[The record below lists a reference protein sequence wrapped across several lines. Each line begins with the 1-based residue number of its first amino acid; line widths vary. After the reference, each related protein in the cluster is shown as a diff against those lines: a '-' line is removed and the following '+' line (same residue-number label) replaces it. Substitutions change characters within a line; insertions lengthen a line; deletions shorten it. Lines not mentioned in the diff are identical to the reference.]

1 MTHAWQCCSARN
13 PLGAA
18 MTDSTSHDAAIEA
31 LAAELNALVDQAGPV
46 VEALRAAILRKQ
58 TPETEE
64 ACDES

>member
-1 MTHAWQCCSARN
+1 
-13 PLGAA
+13 
-18 MTDSTSHDAAIEA
+18 MTDSKSDEAAIEA

-46 VEALRAAILRKQ
+46 VEALRAAILHKQ